1 MKHINYLIFFLFLLA
16 LPTFTGCKDDESELI
31 PNTFE
36 ISGSELNKEI
46 DFRSV
51 TMSIPVK
58 TNLRTSQW
66 SVNSDQKWATVFQQ
80 EDRIMLSILDN
91 KGESK
96 RYAKLT
102 VKSEVA
108 DYTINMTQYGVN
120 DIEFRHDQ
128 KVEILNATTDSYQ
141 TNYGIEYIYDDIKG
155 EETFNGMHWH
165 TAWNKPISKEN
176 PANIEIDL
184 PGDKQVDFFVYY
196 PRNGNGKWGEI
207 EVYGQTA
214 ESPSYVLMDKFNLN
228 MPDGFVGVR
237 RDFTNGIK
245 ATKLKFSILTG
256 SNNNASCAELEFY
269 ERSNYRD
276 MNEPLLNVF
285 TDYTCTALRE
295 DVTDEAIGALES
307 ETFRRVAY
315 ALRDNTYNEWERS
328 FRIREYEAY
337 SNVEFWANK
346 LQTKKYS
353 NLDNPTGIFVNKD
366 EELMVLAGAI
376 PLGQKV
382 SLQCIWEENVYPDGN
397 NHDYYK
403 QTQASGTTYPL
414 EEGVNLLKMQGPGQ
428 LFVMYNVDGE
438 DGLLTNPA
446 PVKIH
451 IPLGHGVVNGFF
463 DLKEHKTD
471 EKYAELISKAT
482 HKYFCVRG
490 ERMMLYFHRLKMLD
504 ASPNEILS
512 AIHLWD
518 DIVGWEQSL
527 MGISQYREEGRINN
541 HMLAISPEG
550 GYMWASEYRM
560 GFVYTYLRNILLR
573 ENVMAAEDN
582 AWGPAHEI
590 GHVHQ
595 DAINWP
601 SATESSNNLFS
612 NYVIRRLGKYK
623 SRGRGLTSL
632 ANAIYREKQAWWNM
646 GTSTH
651 MNEDTEVHMR
661 MNWQLWIYYELC
673 KGHEEKAEFWPK
685 VFEIMRTKYG
695 DIRITSPSTDNPG
708 RKQLA
713 FTKAVCE
720 AAGED
725 LTEFFETWGLF
736 KTVNRMTIEQYGKWE
751 RYEVTD
757 EMVEETKNW
766 IKAQNYPKAAP
777 IQYIEDRKTSE
788 FTSGDYRYKEVGDVG
803 HYTQFINNEK
813 ITKTPTYTMEA
824 AVTGTTITVKDGEQ
838 AVTFEVRKLSGDGA
852 MDEVVYFSNFL
863 KFSVPRNIP
872 LTRTGIFAVQADGVR
887 IPVSK
892 VNN

>member
-1 MKHINYLIFFLFLLA
+1 MKHINYLLFFLYLLA

-46 DFRSV
+46 DFRSA

-66 SVNSDQKWATVFQQ
+66 SVNSDQKWATAFQQ
-80 EDRIMLSILDN
+80 EDKIMLSILDN
-91 KGESK
+91 KGETK

-102 VKSEVA
+102 IKSEVA
-108 DYTINMTQYGVN
+108 NYSINLTQYGVN
-120 DIEFRHDQ
+120 DIEFRHDEMI
-128 KVEILNATTDSYQ
+128 EILDASTDTYQ
-141 TNYGIEYIYDDIKG
+141 PGFEIKYIHDILKG
-155 EETFNGMHWH
+155 EATYQSQHWH
-165 TAWNKPISKEN
+165 SKWDKPVTKET
-176 PANIEIDL
+176 PANIEFDL
-184 PGDKQVDFFVYY
+184 AGDKQVDYFIYY
-196 PRNGNGKWGEI
+196 PRNGNGAWGEI

-214 ESPSYVLMDKFNLN
+214 DNQNYVLIDKFNLN
-228 MPDGFVGVR
+228 QPSGFIGVR

-245 ATKLKFSILTG
+245 ATKLKFTILTG
-256 SNNNASCAELEFY
+256 SNNNASCAEMEFY
-269 ERSNYRD
+269 EKTNYRD
-276 MNEPLLNVF
+276 LNDPLLTVF
-285 TDYTCTALRE
+285 TDYTCTSLRD
-295 DVTDEAIGALES
+295 DVTDEAIEALES
-307 ETFRRVAY
+307 ETFKRVAY
-315 ALRDNTYNEWERS
+315 ALRDNTYNEWEKN

-337 SNVEFWANK
+337 SNVEFWADK

-353 NLDNPTGIFVNKD
+353 NLDNPTGIYVSKD
-366 EELMVLAGAI
+366 EEMMVLVGDI
-376 PLGQKV
+376 PDGQKV

-403 QTQASGTTYPL
+403 QTQASGYTYPL
-414 EEGVNLLKMQGPGQ
+414 EKGVNLLKMQGPGQ

-438 DGLLTNPA
+438 NGLLTHPA

-490 ERMMLYFHRLKMLD
+490 ERMMFYFHRLKMLD
-504 ASPNEILS
+504 ATPNEILS

-527 MGISQYREEGRINN
+527 MGIAQYREEGKINN
-541 HMLAISPEG
+541 HLLAISPEG
-550 GYMWASEYRM
+550 AYMWASDYRM
-560 GFVYTYLRNILLR
+560 GFIYTYLKNILLR

-582 AWGPAHEI
+582 AWGPAHEM
-590 GHVHQ
+590 GHAHQ

-601 SATESSNNLFS
+601 SSTESSNNLFS
-612 NYVIRRLGKYK
+612 NYVIRKLGKYK
-623 SRGRGLTSL
+623 SRGRGLTAL
-632 ANAIYREKQAWWNM
+632 ANAIYSEKQAWWNM

-651 MNEDTEVHMR
+651 QNEDTEIHMR

-673 KGHEEKAEFWPK
+673 KGREDKAEFWPK

-695 DIRITSPSTDNPG
+695 HIRIKNQSTDNPAT
-708 RKQLA
+708 KQLA
-713 FTKAVCE
+713 FAKAVCE

-725 LTEFFETWGLF
+725 LTEFFETWGIF
-736 KTVNRMTIEQYGKWE
+736 KTVDKMTIDQYGKWTQ
-751 RYEVTD
+751 YQVTD
-757 EMVEETKNW
+757 EMVAETKNW

-788 FTSGDYRYKEVGDVG
+788 FTSGDNRYKEVGDLG
-803 HYTQFINNEK
+803 YYTQFINNEK
-813 ITKTPTYTMEA
+813 ITKTPTYTLDA
-824 AVTGTTITVKDGEQ
+824 DVTGTTITVKDGEQ
-838 AVTFEVRKLSGDGA
+838 AVAFEVRKLSGDNVMGA
-852 MDEVVYFSNFL
+852 VVYFSNFL
-863 KFSVPRNIP
+863 KFKVPRNIP
-872 LTRTGIFAVQADGVR
+872 LTRTGIFAVQADGER
-887 IPVSK
+887 ILVSR
-892 VNN
+892 VNG